1 MAVNKQG
8 SRFHF
13 YLLLLGI
20 AFGASLGLYWLKQ
33 NTTGSKNILPAAS
46 PDYSKNGLNQPDWS
60 GYSQLGR
67 VLPKF
72 RWSLPNLSPKMASN
86 WKLPA
91 YETSE
96 FDRQVEE
103 IRRIFGEE
111 ESFRSANLA
120 RSVRNYQSRLHQKLT
135 ARLNEH
141 SASLTAAFDRDVR
154 AKKEEL
160 EQELLKYQQELGA
173 EYQTSLANLNL
184 RLSVSDLTANG
195 KPLDAS
201 ETKKQLEMELEQ
213 MHRVMTAK
221 IATRESELQAELNAF
236 RTKRRAEVDATLNA
250 EKAAGEADILAQV
263 EQYRSGLEMNL
274 ADWSAKRQQE
284 IEHAIALRQE
294 DQAVITGSAGT
305 ISGSVGMNGTLIP

>member
-1 MAVNKQG
+1 MAAKKQG

-33 NTTGSKNILPAAS
+33 NTTGSKNVLPTAS
-46 PDYSKNGLNQPDWS
+46 PDYSKNELNQPDWS

-72 RWSLPNLSPKMASN
+72 RWSLPNLSPKTASN
-86 WKLPA
+86 WKPPA

-96 FDRQVEE
+96 FDRQVVE
-103 IRRIFGEE
+103 IGRIFGEE
-111 ESFRSANLA
+111 ESFRTANLA
-120 RSVRNYQSRLHQKLT
+120 RSVRNYQSRLHQKLN

-141 SASLTAAFDRDVR
+141 SAALTAAFNRDVH
-154 AKKEEL
+154 AKMEEFK
-160 EQELLKYQQELGA
+160 QELLKYQQELSA

-184 RLSVSDLTANG
+184 RLSVSDLTADG
-195 KPLDAS
+195 KPPDAS
-201 ETKKQLEMELEQ
+201 ETKGQLEVELER
-213 MHRVMTAK
+213 MHQVMAAK

-236 RTKRRAEVDATLNA
+236 RTKRRVEMDATLNA

-274 ADWSAKRQQE
+274 ADWSAKRQEE

-294 DQAVITGSAGT
+294 DQAAITGSAGT
-305 ISGSVGMNGTLIP
+305 ISASAGMDSTMIP